1 MYKVISINDD
11 EMTRSVELENI
22 TTGTIN
28 DCFDDSALVSDK
40 NFDFLKLQN
49 TYNCKIKLFGNV
61 VQEMQEST
69 VLCKIICRN
78 AVVGIKNM
86 VQVLVENDEY
96 YIPIKNVTHISD
108 IDYFYFKY
116 TRKDLIQVNEVIHG
130 DFL

>member
-1 MYKVISINDD
+1 M
-11 EMTRSVELENI
+11 
-22 TTGTIN
+22 
-28 DCFDDSALVSDK
+28 
-40 NFDFLKLQN
+40 LQN

-61 VQEMQEST
+61 VQEMQDAT
-69 VLCKIICRN
+69 VLCKIICIN

-96 YIPIKNVTHISD
+96 YIPIKEVAHISD
-108 IDYFYFKY
+108 SDYFYFKY

>member
-11 EMTRSVELENI
+11 EMTRRVELENTI
-22 TTGTIN
+22 TGTID
-28 DCFDDSALVSDK
+28 DCFDDSVLISDK
-40 NFDFLKLQN
+40 NFDFLMLKN

-61 VQEMQEST
+61 VQEMQDA
-69 VLCKIICRN
+69 VLCKIVCKN

-96 YIPIKNVTHISD
+96 YIPINKITHISD